1 MNLECYKYVDGVSLH
16 GWYHE
21 DVIRSA
27 LSYKPRSD
35 DIFIVTYPKS
45 GTTWMQYVILSILGG
60 GEVPR
65 TFAEYALASPYLE
78 LLGAESVERMPRPGL
93 IKTHLPFHKAPYS
106 PEAKY
111 ICAARNVYDVCVSYY
126 YHTRGLT
133 PISVKDVSFA
143 TFHDMITAGKLSYGD
158 YFDHVLSWYEHR
170 HHPNVLFF
178 TYEDVKKDPQ
188 LWVMNI
194 AEFLGKEYAQAL
206 KRDPE
211 LLLKV
216 ISASSLTNMK
226 QIFTETLSAS
236 VLDLLSLPSEKGL
249 KSLQVY
255 RDIWPQIG
263 ELHKNEDFV
272 RKGVIGDWKE
282 HFTPELIEKTKAWIE
297 RKTMASDVMEL
308 WKDIELP

>member
-1 MNLECYKYVDGVSLH
+1 MNLESYKHVDGVSLH

-21 DVIRSA
+21 DMIRSA

-45 GTTWMQYVILSILGG
+45 GTTWMQYVILSILGEG
-60 GEVPR
+60 NVPK
-65 TFAEYALASPYLE
+65 TFAEYMLTSPHLE
-78 LLGAESVERMPRPGL
+78 LFGEDGVEKMPRPGL

-111 ICAARNVYDVCVSYY
+111 VCVARNVYDVCVSYY

-143 TFHDMITAGKLSYGD
+143 TFHDMFTTGKLSYGD
-158 YFDHVLSWYEHR
+158 YFDHVLSWYER
-170 HHPNVLFF
+170 RDNPNVLFF
-178 TYEDVKKDPQ
+178 TYEDVKKDHQ
-188 LWVMNI
+188 LWVLNI
-194 AEFLGKEYAQAL
+194 AKFLGENYAQAFR
-206 KRDPE
+206 KDPE
-211 LLLKV
+211 LLRKV
-216 ISASSLTNMK
+216 VNASSLSNMK
-226 QIFTETLSAS
+226 QIFAGKISAS
-236 VLDLLSLPSEKGL
+236 VMNLLNLPSGKAL
-249 KSLQVY
+249 KALQVY
-255 RDIWPQIG
+255 RDIWPHMG
-263 ELHKNEDFV
+263 ELHPNEDFV

-297 RKTMASDVMEL
+297 RKTTGSDVMQL

>member
-158 YFDHVLSWYEHR
+158 YFDHVLSWYEH
-170 HHPNVLFF
+170 L
-178 TYEDVKKDPQ
+178 
-188 LWVMNI
+188 
-194 AEFLGKEYAQAL
+194 
-206 KRDPE
+206 
-211 LLLKV
+211 